1 MVDIALQSWL
11 VITLGGLVLLAVVVL
26 VQGLVEA
33 LRRAVRPAAR
43 VVVVVPAPGASRPLQ
58 LSSAPR

>member
-1 MVDIALQSWL
+1 MIDIALQSWL
-11 VITLGGLVLLAVVVL
+11 VLTLGGLVLLSLVVL

-33 LRRAVRPAAR
+33 LRRAVPA
-43 VVVVVPAPGASRPLQ
+43 VVHAVLPAQGASRPLQ